1 MEWQVYGKSGGIP
14 GFSLLICKVAK
25 GEGLTLGYFFEDL
38 TKALRV
44 HYRVRDESHYFI
56 CSFRELELPCWIIF
70 NRALVRFSRKILEPI
85 QLELSQ
91 FVTASQ
97 LGQ

>member
-1 MEWQVYGKSGGIP
+1 MGNQGTFQASACLFVKWPKEKDSPWDI
-14 GFSLLICKVAK
+14 
-25 GEGLTLGYFFEDL
+25 FFEDL

-44 HYRVRDESHYFI
+44 HYRLKDESHYFI

-85 QLELSQ
+85 QLEFSQ
-91 FVTASQ
+91 FVMANQ
-97 LGQ
+97 LG